1 MAEGKHDNTAGV
13 RKYFFFIKENVSSDW
28 KDLAFHLDFRRSDT
42 DNISGRNLD
51 DKSRCMDLL
60 EEWLK
65 CNGERATVEVLMEA
79 LSQSN
84 LQSTV
89 DGLKNKYPELKT
101 SQASSSQQE
110 MKELFQKSV
119 QKYYELKL
127 TYFKPLIWNDN
138 FTVTLSDIFTQLELI
153 PIQEKQLKMSD
164 GNQVWRG
171 HGTKL
176 KSLDDL
182 FKPDD
187 GTGQAKAP
195 RCILIEGEAGGGKTT
210 FLSKAALDALSQKT
224 ELGKRHDI
232 VLLIRLREVREGETI
247 DEMVWDQCVP
257 ETTEGVDVESIRAI
271 LQRNES
277 RVLFLLDGYDELRPE
292 AKADRQAIPKLL
304 DGKLYPNSTIV
315 ITSRPSA
322 GVQQYTRPDC
332 HVHVLGFSTAQVVQY
347 IRQYFS
353 KNSEQG
359 EHLINQHFSIESSR
373 NIPFL
378 EFITVRS
385 ESRIAEDLIHT
396 PIFLLLVCVLWEEDQ
411 ETVSTGTRTGPY
423 GNLLT
428 CLVRKYCKREGV
440 DMPTD
445 GLPTEVADS
454 LLHFGKL
461 ALEALQRNEALID
474 LAEVERENVNWE
486 LLLKLGVVSLE
497 VSASKLHPRKQL
509 NFSHK
514 TMQEFLAGRYVSHAL
529 VNQDV
534 GELLDLSSVR
544 KAFQLKNLLRFTC
557 GFNSQVAQ
565 AIFTELSNLR
575 SKVFPHVHVGR
586 FKERIKADNENT
598 KRAYEYFT
606 FLCLDLLQERRGDQ
620 DVLRAAISALP
631 VIFIDLRTKPQYD
644 LLYYLAYLPSQ
655 HPSKVI
661 LFVHFDGVPENLER
675 FFDTLCHHPR
685 LDLRVRIPSFG
696 SPDKSAKLVSV
707 LKNVPGLMA
716 LNLSFANLT
725 PSSLQQVV
733 QEFSHMSQLEELDLS
748 LNPDLGDAGMDVL
761 KDGLSSIPK
770 LTVLRL
776 RGYFGDGMTA
786 LGIASMTP
794 YMRHLAGLRELDITD
809 NEIGDT
815 GLESLTDVLH
825 VFTALQVLGLRRTR
839 ISSAGMRTLVPT
851 LCKLTKMM
859 ELDISNNIDIGDPGL
874 ECLVDH
880 LPHLTGMKV
889 LKMWNIGFTD
899 RGIFALVEALPHLPE
914 LQVLDVRYNNIDES
928 GIVSLVQTICQL
940 VDGNSTVQELHI
952 GINKGVTGATLETIT
967 QLISALPSLT
977 ELDLSGHYDEPAHLS
992 DTAASTLAEA
1002 LPRLPALEKLSL
1014 SNISV
1019 GSEGFKVVMQ
1029 AAEEHPKLDELSY
1042 SPRDPFPEEVY
1053 TSDTCLTFIK

>member
-1 MAEGKHDNTAGV
+1 MAEGKHSNTAGV

-28 KDLAFHLDFRRSDT
+28 KDLAFHLDFRRSDI

-51 DKSRCMDLL
+51 DKYRCMDLL

-101 SQASSSQQE
+101 PQASSSQQE

-153 PIQEKQLKMSD
+153 PIQEKQLKMPD
-164 GNQVWRG
+164 GHQVWRG
-171 HGTKL
+171 QGTKL
-176 KSLDDL
+176 NSLDDL

-210 FLSKAALDALSQKT
+210 FLSKAALDAVSQKT
-224 ELGKRHDI
+224 ELGMRHDI

-271 LQRNES
+271 LQRDES

-292 AKADRQAIPKLL
+292 ARADRQAIPKLL
-304 DGKLYPNSTIV
+304 TGKLYP
-315 ITSRPSA
+315 
-322 GVQQYTRPDC
+322 
-332 HVHVLGFSTAQVVQY
+332 TAQSWSPPDP
-347 IRQYFS
+347 RQ
-353 KNSEQG
+353 EC
-359 EHLINQHFSIESSR
+359 SST
-373 NIPFL
+373 L
-378 EFITVRS
+378 GQTAMYTS
-385 ESRIAEDLIHT
+385 
-396 PIFLLLVCVLWEEDQ
+396 WEDQ
-411 ETVSTGTRTGPY
+411 GVVSTGTMTGLY
-423 GNLLT
+423 DNLLT

-440 DMPTD
+440 HMPTD
-445 GLPTEVADS
+445 GLP
-454 LLHFGKL
+454 
-461 ALEALQRNEALID
+461 
-474 LAEVERENVNWE
+474 AE
-486 LLLKLGVVSLE
+486 
-497 VSASKLHPRKQL
+497 
-509 NFSHK
+509 

-529 VNQDV
+529 MMNQDV

-575 SKVFPHVHVGR
+575 SKVFPHVHV
-586 FKERIKADNENT
+586 
-598 KRAYEYFT
+598 
-606 FLCLDLLQERRGDQ
+606 
-620 DVLRAAISALP
+620 
-631 VIFIDLRTKPQYD
+631 
-644 LLYYLAYLPSQ
+644 
-655 HPSKVI
+655 
-661 LFVHFDGVPENLER
+661 
-675 FFDTLCHHPR
+675 
-685 LDLRVRIPSFG
+685 
-696 SPDKSAKLVSV
+696 V

-716 LNLSFANLT
+716 LNLTFANLT

-748 LNPDLGDAGMDVL
+748 FNPDLGDAGMDVL

-776 RGYFGDGMTA
+776 GGYFGDGMTA
-786 LGIASMTP
+786 LGMASMTP

-809 NEIGDT
+809 NKIGDT

-839 ISSAGMRTLVPT
+839 ISSAGMRTLVPA
-851 LCKLTKMM
+851 LCKLTRMM
-859 ELDISNNIDIGDPGL
+859 ELDISNNIEIGDPGL
-874 ECLVDH
+874 ECLVDI
-880 LPHLTGMKV
+880 LPYLTGMKV
-889 LKMWNIGFTD
+889 LKIWDIGVTD

-914 LQVLDVRYNNIDES
+914 LQVLDVRYNNIEES
-928 GIVSLVQTICQL
+928 GIVSLVQTLCQP
-940 VDGNSTVQELHI
+940 VDVAQNTAPHCNSTVQELHI
-952 GINKGVTGATLETIT
+952 GTNKGVTGATLETIT

-1019 GSEGFKVVMQ
+1019 GPEGFKVVMQ
-1029 AAEEHPKLDELSY
+1029 AAEEHPKLDELS
-1042 SPRDPFPEEVY
+1042 
-1053 TSDTCLTFIK
+1053 